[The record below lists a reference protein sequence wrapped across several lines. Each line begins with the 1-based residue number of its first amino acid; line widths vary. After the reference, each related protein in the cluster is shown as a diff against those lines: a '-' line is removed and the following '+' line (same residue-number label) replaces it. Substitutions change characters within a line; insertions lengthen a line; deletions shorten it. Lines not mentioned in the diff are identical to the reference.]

1 MNRLVTRFGWF
12 YLMRIGSSMPKLKL
26 KIRDRFLKRHHALGL
41 YYMGERRI
49 EIDPRQRP
57 KRYLNTLI
65 HEIMHDRL
73 PNAGENQINRI
84 AGMLTEAIWK
94 ANYRRI
100 SV

>member
-1 MNRLVTRFGWF
+1 MTRSGWF
-12 YLMRIGSSMPKLKL
+12 FLMPTESSMPKLKL
-26 KIRDRFLKRHHALGL
+26 KIKDKLLGRHHALGL

-49 EIDPRQRP
+49 EIDPRQKP
-57 KRYLNTLI
+57 KRYLNTLL
-65 HEIMHDRL
+65 HEILHDRL

-84 AGMLTEAIWK
+84 AGMLTEAVWK